1 MHKLKKLVP
10 NPRSLGNP
18 QDKEIVFSFKDLKLL
33 SVKNAVKD
41 GDFFIRFLE
50 RLSKIS
56 TRTWSSAY
64 TTNKHG
70 IAGIEIID
78 AQSLNASARALV
90 PVGIDRLIVMRA
102 VGDNRPFLGY
112 RDGNVFNVV
121 FIEYN
126 FGDVYNHG

>member
-1 MHKLKKLVP
+1 MRKPKRLAP
-10 NPRSLGNP
+10 TPRPISNP
-18 QDKEIVFSFKDLKLL
+18 QDKEIVFSFKNLKLF
-33 SVKNAVKD
+33 SIKSAVKD
-41 GDFFIRFLE
+41 GDFFIKFLE

-56 TRTWSSAY
+56 TQTWASAY

-70 IAGIEIID
+70 IAGSEIID
-78 AQSLNASARALV
+78 TQSLKASARALV
-90 PVGIDRLIVMRA
+90 PTGIDRLIVMRA

-112 RDGNVFNVV
+112 RTDNVFNVV